1 MSSAFVREPDDLPP
15 ESPPE
20 RVVSHHPNFVTSRGL
35 KMMERTLAELDG
47 KIAACDDEAELA
59 WLRRDQR
66 YWSARHA
73 SAQVVE
79 SPEAP
84 EEVAF
89 GTRVT
94 FRRDGGEPESVE
106 LVGEDESDP
115 AAGKLS
121 WVAPMA
127 RAMMGAMPGE
137 VVELETRTPPS
148 EIEIL
153 AVEPIRR
160 LN

>member
-35 KMMERTLAELDG
+35 KMIERTLAELDA
-47 KIAACDDEAELA
+47 KIAACADEAELA

-73 SAQVVE
+73 SAQVVD
-79 SPEAP
+79 SPDAP
-84 EEVAF
+84 QEVAF

-94 FRRDGGEPESVE
+94 FRRDGGKPESAE
-106 LVGEDESDP
+106 LVGEDEADP

-121 WVAPMA
+121 WVAPVA

-137 VVELETRTPPS
+137 VVEVETRTPPI
-148 EIEIL
+148 EIEVL

>member
-20 RVVSHHPNFVTSRGL
+20 RIVSHHPNFVTSRGL
-35 KMMERTLAELDG
+35 KLIERTLAELDG
-47 KIAACDDEAELA
+47 QIAACEDEAQLA
-59 WLRRDQR
+59 WLRRDLR
-66 YWSARHA
+66 YWSQRHA
-73 SAQVVE
+73 SAQVME
-79 SPEAP
+79 SPDAP

-94 FRRDGGEPESVE
+94 FRRDGGAPETVE
-106 LVGEDESDP
+106 LVGEDEADP

-121 WVAPMA
+121 WVAPLA
-127 RAMMGAMPGE
+127 RAMMGALPGE
-137 VVELETRTPPS
+137 AVELETRTPAS

-153 AVEPIRR
+153 SVEAIRL

>member
-1 MSSAFVREPDDLPP
+1 MSTAFVRELDELPP
-15 ESPPE
+15 EAPPE

-35 KMMERTLAELDG
+35 KLIRRTLEEIDR
-47 KIAACDDEAELA
+47 KIAGCEDEAELA

-73 SAQVVE
+73 SAQVI
-79 SPEAP
+79 EAPDDP

-94 FRRDGGEPESVE
+94 FSKDGAKPQSIE
-106 LVGEDESDP
+106 LVGEDEAEP
-115 AAGKLS
+115 AKGRLS
-121 WVAPMA
+121 WVAPLA
-127 RAMMGAMPGE
+127 HAMLGAIPGE
-137 VVELETRTPPS
+137 VVEVETRTPPIRV
-148 EIEIL
+148 EVL

>member
-1 MSSAFVREPDDLPP
+1 MSSAFVREPGDLPP
-15 ESPPE
+15 QGPPE
-20 RVVSHHPNFVTSRGL
+20 RLVSHHPNFVTSRGM
-35 KMMERTLAELDG
+35 KMIERTLAELDS
-47 KIAACDDEAELA
+47 KIAGCDDEAELA

-73 SAQVVE
+73 NAQVVE

-84 EEVAF
+84 DEVAF

-94 FRRDGGEPESVE
+94 FRRDGGKLESVE
-106 LVGEDESDP
+106 LVGEDEADP
-115 AAGKLS
+115 TAGKLS
-121 WVAPMA
+121 WVAPLA
-127 RAMMGAMPGE
+127 QAMIGAMPGE
-137 VVELETRTPPS
+137 TVELETRTPAI
-148 EIEIL
+148 EIEIV